1 METLMFPWLMSDG
14 PFSCLVPLPREEEHP
29 TLLSSDPSCLGPVQ
43 FSHAQYGSRQNKPG
57 VGSVRPPDKVAAN
70 ADTFQTDSEVP
81 HFVFLTLEMFLS
93 GLSYLLP
100 RLSGSF
106 CLFVS
111 VSVFLSKFRSHPL
124 ALVANAL
131 LKPACDNHQAQ
142 TLGVHSTW

>member
-1 METLMFPWLMSDG
+1 M
-14 PFSCLVPLPREEEHP
+14 
-29 TLLSSDPSCLGPVQ
+29 
-43 FSHAQYGSRQNKPG
+43 
-57 VGSVRPPDKVAAN
+57 GSVRPPDKVAAAN
-70 ADTFQTDSEVP
+70 PDTFQTDSEVP

-93 GLSYLLP
+93 SLSYVLP
-100 RLSGSF
+100 RLPGSF

-142 TLGVHSTW
+142 TLVVHSVCTW